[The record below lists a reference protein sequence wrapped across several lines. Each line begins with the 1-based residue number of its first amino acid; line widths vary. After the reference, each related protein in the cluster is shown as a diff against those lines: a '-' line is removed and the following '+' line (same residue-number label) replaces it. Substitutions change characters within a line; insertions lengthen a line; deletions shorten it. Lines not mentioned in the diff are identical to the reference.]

1 MQKHYTKITD
11 AGAEVLAISTDDL
24 RGAESIVAKAGPD
37 FPVLFSSQNNDVPI
51 SYNVFDLHGDGLAS
65 ASVFVVNTEG
75 NIAWESIGD
84 SPAHQVSGE
93 EVLEA
98 LAGL

>member
-1 MQKHYTKITD
+1 M
-11 AGAEVLAISTDDL
+11 LAISTDDL

-37 FPVLFSSQNNDVPI
+37 FPVLYSSKNNDVPI
-51 SYNVFDLHGDGLAS
+51 SYNVFVLFGDGLAS
-65 ASVFVVNTEG
+65 ASVFIVDKNG
-75 NIAWESIGD
+75 NIAYENIGENYR
-84 SPAHQVSGE
+84 HQVSGD